1 MLQANIQ
8 GRILDAHVVFVVD
21 ASRDLKKNQETEIN
35 PQCEETETL
44 NLTLAL
50 QITRY
55 IMPSEE
61 ELMSRLD
68 RSLLLSSS

>member
-1 MLQANIQ
+1 MVQANIQ

-35 PQCEETETL
+35 SQCEETETL

-55 IMPSEE
+55 IMSSEE
-61 ELMSRLD
+61 KPMSRLD
-68 RSLLLSSS
+68 SSLLLSSS